1 MSMVIDDLVTRPS
14 TLWEFVCRNGWPE
27 LRCLFGRRQRCPMC
41 ATHTTIARS
50 SLVHLGQAH
59 ASEVSKFCVASLSRA
74 HRDETKLVAAFES
87 LPPSSLKW
95 KQTPDGDGWMDGR
108 MDGWRE
114 GEGMPPSRR
123 PTAIFVACTHLSRSL
138 RCQLATPTPTTETT
152 KMHLGEICGQ
162 IRVQRATALI
172 LLSSPFLQSAG
183 CAALRCV
190 VRRGEK
196 RARTVMD

>member
-1 MSMVIDDLVTRPS
+1 
-14 TLWEFVCRNGWPE
+14 
-27 LRCLFGRRQRCPMC
+27 MC

-95 KQTPDGDGWMDGR
+95 KQTPDGDGWIDAWTDG
-108 MDGWRE
+108 GRE
-114 GEGMPPSRR
+114 KGCLLHAGLPPSSLHALTSLA
-123 PTAIFVACTHLSRSL
+123 PLSVGDTNANDGDDEDALRGNLRTDTRAKSDSL
-138 RCQLATPTPTTETT
+138 DSP
-152 KMHLGEICGQ
+152 
-162 IRVQRATALI
+162 

-183 CAALRCV
+183 CAVLCCAV
-190 VRRGEK
+190 W
-196 RARTVMD
+196 